1 MTLCGLCRTSSTG
14 YTDFLYRY
22 FKLSQYKRN
31 QQNGLETSRDLA
43 WLNVLLVGWLVGWV
57 QTEPV
62 LLEASCLRG
71 WRRKAGCQRSASWRK
86 YEPQNS
92 SFRAITL
99 ATPDHTYYKH
109 CPTAPPSA
117 THQDLSPLSC
127 ALTKAGWL
135 KFQD

>member
-14 YTDFLYRY
+14 VHRFPVQIFQALTVQEKPTKWTGNIKGFGVVER
-22 FKLSQYKRN
+22 F
-31 QQNGLETSRDLA
+31 A
-43 WLNVLLVGWLVGWV
+43 AWLVGWV

>member
-1 MTLCGLCRTSSTG
+1 MWPLQDQLHGVHRFPVQIFQALTVQEKPTKWTG
-14 YTDFLYRY
+14 NIKGFGVVER
-22 FKLSQYKRN
+22 F
-31 QQNGLETSRDLA
+31 A
-43 WLNVLLVGWLVGWV
+43 GWLVGWV

-62 LLEASCLRG
+62 LLEASCLRS